1 MKIYNKF
8 STIYFEPHHSF
19 EKCDMKKYLEVKM
32 RVVSVAWLYHLS
44 FLDTI
49 LWTEII
55 MIILHDAAL
64 VYQFTKEIPHSVHC
78 ASLKYIS
85 DCLCVKSTILL
96 HHSNGALHE
105 NDPIFPFECYI
116 NTFSMKNYAF
126 VEHQCSKWY
135 SNGMVW
141 FLTYQ
146 RKERKK
152 QKCLF
157 WWRCEMLIMHFQSY

>member
-1 MKIYNKF
+1 MWYEKISWSQNESRKCRLVISSQFSRYNF
-8 STIYFEPHHSF
+8 VNGNHYDYFTRCCFGIS
-19 EKCDMKKYLEVKM
+19 
-32 RVVSVAWLYHLS
+32 
-44 FLDTI
+44 I
-49 LWTEII
+49 
-55 MIILHDAAL
+55 
-64 VYQFTKEIPHSVHC
+64 QKEIPHSVHC